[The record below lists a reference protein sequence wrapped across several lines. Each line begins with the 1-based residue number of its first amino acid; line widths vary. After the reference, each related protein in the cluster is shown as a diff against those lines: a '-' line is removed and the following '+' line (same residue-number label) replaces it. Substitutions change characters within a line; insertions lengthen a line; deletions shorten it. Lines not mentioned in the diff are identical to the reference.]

1 MPAATFERPNRSY
14 GTPLRLRG
22 GGGVLDTLR
31 CSMVVLICLL
41 LMCMPA
47 ATFERPNRS
56 YGTPLRLRGGGGVLD
71 TLRCVKRRDDRLCNS
86 IRYGGFD
93 VLFLGTG
100 VSTAVPRIG
109 CIVRPDQSQP
119 VCTVCH
125 DALRRNSRNR
135 RGNVSILVVSAA
147 FRLTLE
153 SFRRYIELI
162 TSFLSC

>member
-1 MPAATFERPNRSY
+1 MILFFVLHMLVLICLFLLMCMPAATCERRDRSY

-31 CSMVVLICLL
+31 
-41 LMCMPA
+41 
-47 ATFERPNRS
+47 
-56 YGTPLRLRGGGGVLD
+56 Y
-71 TLRCVKRRDDRLCNS
+71 VKRRDDRRCNAV
-86 IRYGGFD
+86 RADGGFD

-147 FRLTLE
+147 FRLALE